1 MANSPPLAIKAVNAF
16 NGFNAGGRTTAF
28 CLFIHIPNLITSAI
42 LLSTIPSKLL
52 YSQNNKNFVR

>member
-42 LLSTIPSKLL
+42 LLSTIPSKFAILAE
-52 YSQNNKNFVR
+52 

>member
-1 MANSPPLAIKAVNAF
+1 MTICCDVASDCFLF
-16 NGFNAGGRTTAF
+16 
-28 CLFIHIPNLITSAI
+28 FIHIPNLITSAI